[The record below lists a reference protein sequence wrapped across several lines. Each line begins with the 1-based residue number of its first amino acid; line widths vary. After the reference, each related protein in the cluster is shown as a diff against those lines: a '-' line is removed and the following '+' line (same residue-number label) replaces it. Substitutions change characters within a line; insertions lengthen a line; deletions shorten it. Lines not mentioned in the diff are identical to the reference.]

1 LILILDNE
9 WFSLSWPT
17 DYGGMGVGAIH
28 PHLLVGEFF
37 PPIARGEMILESAHF
52 AFHERPLEET
62 LEATLRVVS
71 ARGGSVQG
79 GADNSDG
86 VDQLV
91 GDRRGT
97 QRHGRRGGA
106 EHDDVVSVGALKPVV
121 ARGVSFANGGHG
133 RSYDILDIRGVHR
146 GRLDGDD
153 GLAVAGD
160 GISELG
166 DLQYMRIAEVIK
178 P

>member
-1 LILILDNE
+1 
-9 WFSLSWPT
+9 
-17 DYGGMGVGAIH
+17 
-28 PHLLVGEFF
+28 
-37 PPIARGEMILESAHF
+37 
-52 AFHERPLEET
+52 
-62 LEATLRVVS
+62 
-71 ARGGSVQG
+71 
-79 GADNSDG
+79 
-86 VDQLV
+86 
-91 GDRRGT
+91 
-97 QRHGRRGGA
+97 
-106 EHDDVVSVGALKPVV
+106 VVSVGALKPVV